1 MTTKFPHF
9 VNVKAVGRLGND
21 LTQQQQQQ
29 QQMTNTNTNNTTTI
43 ITL

>member
-29 QQMTNTNTNNTTTI
+29 QMTNTNTNNITTI